1 MKKRCTASACR
12 RLFNS
17 RYDFCPYCGK
27 EYPQIKAL
35 WDVWLTGYTGK
46 IKCIKLYRGLFGS
59 GLAETKE
66 KVERVLR
73 GEPLLFGS
81 ALSRAAAE
89 ELVGQIRDAGG
100 IAEVRAHGRKAPPVE
115 IKKME
120 TLRDVW
126 LTGYNEEIKCIRLYS
141 RLFNKG
147 FVESKKK
154 VESLLR
160 GEPLLFG
167 SSLSC
172 EAAEELVGQI
182 TDAGGIAQ
190 VRAHGRKAPKAPP
203 VEKIIKAEKP
213 VKISLPIE
221 ELGLSVRTINCL
233 TRAGIKTTDDLV
245 RMTEE
250 ELIKVRN
257 LGRKS
262 LEEILITLESVGLY
276 IMEEE

>member
-27 EYPQIKAL
+27 EYPQIKGL

-100 IAEVRAHGRKAPPVE
+100 IAQ
-115 IKKME
+115 
-120 TLRDVW
+120 
-126 LTGYNEEIKCIRLYS
+126 IR
-141 RLFNKG
+141 
-147 FVESKKK
+147 E
-154 VESLLR
+154 
-160 GEPLLFG
+160 
-167 SSLSC
+167 
-172 EAAEELVGQI
+172 
-182 TDAGGIAQ
+182 
-190 VRAHGRKAPKAPP
+190 HGRKAPKAPP

-221 ELGLSVRTINCL
+221 ELGLSVRSFNCL

-262 LEEILITLESVGLY
+262 LEEILITLESVGLS